1 MNPIIGKI
9 LSEKGKY
16 PYWPPIK
23 LEIGQTPMFIN
34 IKVGHEG

>member
-16 PYWPPIK
+16 PYRPPIELK
-23 LEIGQTPMFIN
+23 IRQTPIIIN